1 MLQKLFSQK
10 TMSLFLVFLL
20 LFNYTDTF
28 KKLQFVSATTVTGE
42 YITWKQSD
50 PRWANIYL
58 SESRENMAQIG
69 CAVTSVAILVVHSGC
84 RTEANFNPG
93 ILCNF
98 LNSNKGFDSYG
109 NLFWAKA
116 NEMVPDF
123 KFVKSAM
130 LSGTT
135 QAEKTDEIK
144 SYLDNGYH
152 LILGV
157 NDGTHWVAVDKVKDN
172 TAYMFDPARTN
183 TNVLFQKY
191 NVSGVSRIRIYK
203 GLKNAPNHTNTVIT
217 QPPITTSKLTTT
229 ITTSNTNYITTTI
242 PETSKTSTIT
252 TIPTSY
258 TNNTTTT
265 TLATSNTIS
274 STISSSTSVTT
285 TSVKSKYTG
294 KYVTTSPLN
303 FRSGAGTTFPI
314 LSSIPIYSLV
324 TIDETNGNWGK
335 LTYKNITGWICL
347 DYAIQSISEK
357 DIINLYNITS
367 DLNYR
372 SGPNTT
378 YPSYGII
385 PPNTIVDIYEING
398 NWGKTIYND
407 KTCWICID
415 YAKKIEITSP
425 NIINNQESTIIET
438 ATKPITTLATE
449 KTTSP
454 AQISTTTVTTTVP
467 PQTTTIPTSEATTKN
482 EIYATPITFITTEIT
497 STTYQTSISETTTSE
512 EIYTIGDINNDG
524 IINILDLKKLRSHLN
539 GTKLMNNIFLKAAD
553 INADDK
559 ITSLDFLCLKILIMN
574 K

>member
-1 MLQKLFSQK
+1 MLQKLFSNK
-10 TMSLFLVFLL
+10 TISLFLVFLL
-20 LFNYTDTF
+20 LFNCTNVF
-28 KKLQFVSATTVTGE
+28 KKLQSVSAATVTGE

-58 SESRENMAQIG
+58 SESRENMTQIG

-98 LNSNKGFDSYG
+98 LNANKGFDSYG
-109 NLFWAKA
+109 NLFWAKT

-130 LSGTT
+130 LSGNT

-152 LILGV
+152 LIVGV

-172 TAYMFDPARTN
+172 TVYMFDPARTN

-191 NVSGVSRIRIYK
+191 NSSGISRIRIYK

-217 QPPITTSKLTTT
+217 TPTTTSKLTTT
-229 ITTSNTNYITTTI
+229 ITTSNTNYITTTT
-242 PETSKTSTIT
+242 PATSKTSTIT
-252 TIPTSY
+252 TVPTSY

-265 TLATSNTIS
+265 TLTTSRT
-274 STISSSTSVTT
+274 TSTSIPPSTSITT
-285 TSVKSKYTG
+285 SSVKSKYTG

-303 FRSGAGTTFPI
+303 FRSGAGTTFSI
-314 LSSIPIYSLV
+314 LSSIPIYTLV
-324 TIDETNGNWGK
+324 TIDETNENWGK

-357 DIINLYNITS
+357 DIINLYNITN

-385 PPNTIVDIYEING
+385 PPNTIVDIYEISG

-407 KTCWICID
+407 KICWICID
-415 YAKKIEITSP
+415 YAKKLEITSP
-425 NIINNQESTIIET
+425 NIINNQESTILET
-438 ATKPITTLATE
+438 TTAPITTIETE
-449 KTTSP
+449 KTILPT
-454 AQISTTTVTTTVP
+454 QISTTTATTTVP
-467 PQTTTIPTSEATTKN
+467 SQTTTITTSEITTKN
-482 EIYATPITFITTEIT
+482 ETSSTPNTFTTTEIIST
-497 STTYQTSISETTTSE
+497 SSQTTISQATTLE

-524 IINILDLKKLRSHLN
+524 IINILDLKQLRSHLN
-539 GTKLMNNIFLKAAD
+539 GTKLLTKIPLKSAD
-553 INADDK
+553 INADGE

>member
-28 KKLQFVSATTVTGE
+28 KKVQFVSAATVTGE
-42 YITWKQSD
+42 YVTWKQSD

-69 CAVTSVAILVVHSGC
+69 CAVTSLAILVVHSGC

-98 LNSNKGFDSYG
+98 LNANKGFDSYG

-130 LSGTT
+130 LIGTT
-135 QAEKTDEIK
+135 PAEKTDEIK

-157 NDGTHWVAVDKVKDN
+157 NDGTHWVAVDKVKDS
-172 TAYMFDPARTN
+172 TVYMIDPARTN

-191 NVSGVSRIRIYK
+191 NTSGVSRIRIYK
-203 GLKNAPNHTNTVIT
+203 GLKNAPNHTNTPTTTIT
-217 QPPITTSKLTTT
+217 TTTTSKSTT
-229 ITTSNTNYITTTI
+229 ITTSNTTYITTTT
-242 PETSKTSTIT
+242 PATSNA
-252 TIPTSY
+252 
-258 TNNTTTT
+258 NNATTTT
-265 TLATSNTIS
+265 PATSRTTSATIPP
-274 STISSSTSVTT
+274 STSIIT
-285 TSVKSKYTG
+285 TSVKSKYPG
-294 KYVTTSPLN
+294 KYITTSPLN
-303 FRSGAGTTFPI
+303 FRSGTGINFSI
-314 LSSIPIYSLV
+314 LSSIPIYTLV
-324 TIDETNGNWGK
+324 TIDETNGAWGK

-378 YPSYGII
+378 YSSYGII
-385 PPNTIVDIYEING
+385 APNTIVDIYEING

-407 KTCWICID
+407 KICWICID
-415 YAKKIEITSP
+415 YAKKIEINSP
-425 NIINNQESTIIET
+425 NIVNNQGSTILET
-438 ATKPITTLATE
+438 ATTPITTISTE
-449 KTTSP
+449 KTTAP
-454 AQISTTTVTTTVP
+454 TQISTTTVTTTAP
-467 PQTTTIPTSEATTKN
+467 PQTTTIPTSETTTKN
-482 EIYATPITFITTEIT
+482 ETSSTPNTFITTKMT
-497 STTYQTSISETTTSE
+497 STSSQTTTSETTTLE
-512 EIYTIGDINNDG
+512 EVYTIGDINNDG
-524 IINILDLKKLRSHLN
+524 IINILDLKQLRSHLN
-539 GTKLMNNIFLKAAD
+539 GTKLLTKIPLKSAD